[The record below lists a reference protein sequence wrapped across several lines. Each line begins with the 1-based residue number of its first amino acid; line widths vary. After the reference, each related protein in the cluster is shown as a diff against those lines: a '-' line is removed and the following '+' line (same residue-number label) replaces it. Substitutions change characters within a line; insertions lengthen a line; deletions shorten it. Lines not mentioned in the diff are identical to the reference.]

1 MIKYIPQDTQ
11 VVFREIPDEITL
23 AVNISNCQNNCPGC
37 HSSYLKENIGKELTE
52 IVVDEII
59 GKNNGITC
67 FCFMGEGN
75 DTESLKKLILYIKE
89 KHPKIKIGLY
99 SGRNTVNED
108 FYWEN
113 LDYLKIGPYVA
124 ELGPLD
130 KETTN
135 QRLYMGGKHYS
146 WVVTVGGTLRKGW
159 KDITE
164 KFWKKSLL

>member
-1 MIKYIPQDTQ
+1 MIKFTEYEVT
-11 VVFREIPDEITL
+11 FREIPDEITL

-59 GKNNGITC
+59 EKNNGITC

>member
-1 MIKYIPQDTQ
+1 MIKYVQTE
-11 VVFREIPDEITL
+11 VVFSEIPDEITL

-52 IVVDEII
+52 IVVDELIE
-59 GKNNGITC
+59 KNGGITC

-75 DTESLKKLILYIKE
+75 DEETLKKLILYIKE
-89 KHPKIKIGLY
+89 KYPKIKIGLY

>member
-1 MIKYIPQDTQ
+1 MIKFTEYE
-11 VVFREIPDEITL
+11 VAFREIPDEITL

-52 IVVDEII
+52 IVVDELIE
-59 GKNNGITC
+59 KNGGITC

-99 SGRNTVNED
+99 SGRNTINED

-146 WVVTVGGTLRKGW
+146 WAVTVGGTLRKGW

>member
-1 MIKYIPQDTQ
+1 MIKFTEYEVT
-11 VVFREIPDEITL
+11 FREIPDEITL

-37 HSSYLKENIGKELTE
+37 HSSYLKENVGEELTE
-52 IVVDEII
+52 SAVSRILQEN
-59 GKNNGITC
+59 GGITC

-75 DTESLKKLILYIKE
+75 DAESLKKLILYIKE
-89 KHPKIKIGLY
+89 KYPKIKIGLY
-99 SGRNTVNED
+99 SGRKSVNED
-108 FYWEN
+108 FFWEN

-135 QRLYMGGKHYS
+135 QRLYMGGKYYS
-146 WVVTVGGTLRKGW
+146 WAVMVDGKLRKGW
-159 KDITE
+159 KDITG